1 MVGCGQKLENKK
13 KIKDYPIYNDT
24 TLYFMLRTRGGG
36 CANTAF
42 ENSGLQIKLKEELKE
57 NSLVN

>member
-1 MVGCGQKLENKK
+1 MKGCGQELEDKK

-24 TLYFMLRTRGGG
+24 QLHLVLKLRGGG
-36 CANTAF
+36 CSNTAF
-42 ENSGLQIKLKEELKE
+42 ENSGLKIKSKE